1 MLWFM
6 SENVLPMFSPRNFM
20 VPCLIFGSLN
30 HFEFI
35 LVYYVRECSNFID
48 LHAAVQLSQH
58 HLLKRLSFLHCMFL
72 PLLSKNNWLLGIW
85 VYFWALYCV
94 TFIHMSVFN
103 ANATQWSFDYCNFLV
118 LSWVW
123 EIYASNLVLFKIAL
137 SIQSFIAPYTF

>member
-1 MLWFM
+1 M

-35 LVYYVRECSNFID
+35 LVYYVSECSNFID

-72 PLLSKNNWLLGIW
+72 PLLSKNN
-85 VYFWALYCV
+85 
-94 TFIHMSVFN
+94 
-103 ANATQWSFDYCNFLV
+103 
-118 LSWVW
+118 
-123 EIYASNLVLFKIAL
+123 
-137 SIQSFIAPYTF
+137 